1 MGSRGLLVE
10 LAAEEATAQ
19 ISRFFATILYKA
31 VQDPASSHP
40 LLRFSFSLFF
50 FFFLPFPNSFGPIQ
64 RHSNRKKKQRAT
76 VGPVTESSPPLT
88 PNKSRPHLATQRSR
102 IRTRREDRRRGH
114 SREPQW
120 RATSWPPALHTQG
133 VARASL
139 TVTLPKPAKAEGPE
153 HIPAGGREGR
163 RRRKVHIYLFF

>member
-50 FFFLPFPNSFGPIQ
+50 FFFSPFPTHLDQSRDTATGK
-64 RHSNRKKKQRAT
+64 RNREQ
-76 VGPVTESSPPLT
+76 
-88 PNKSRPHLATQRSR
+88 
-102 IRTRREDRRRGH
+102 
-114 SREPQW
+114 QW
-120 RATSWPPALHTQG
+120 AQ
-133 VARASL
+133 
-139 TVTLPKPAKAEGPE
+139 
-153 HIPAGGREGR
+153 
-163 RRRKVHIYLFF
+163 

>member
-50 FFFLPFPNSFGPIQ
+50 FFSPLSQLIWTNPETQQQEKETESNSGPSDRIITTPNS
-64 RHSNRKKKQRAT
+64 K
-76 VGPVTESSPPLT
+76 
-88 PNKSRPHLATQRSR
+88 
-102 IRTRREDRRRGH
+102 
-114 SREPQW
+114 
-120 RATSWPPALHTQG
+120 
-133 VARASL
+133 
-139 TVTLPKPAKAEGPE
+139 
-153 HIPAGGREGR
+153 
-163 RRRKVHIYLFF
+163 